1 MNGTSRWIRVALA
14 LPVAVAILTGGVL
27 ADDEVAAQVGDLK
40 ITMTE
45 LDDVAR
51 AANAQAYQALYDA
64 RRQALDQIIEKHL
77 LENEAGARGISV
89 SQLLQTEVAGK
100 ATVVTDEH
108 IEAFYNQQKTRMQ
121 GKTLDEMRQQITTHL
136 RNLANQS
143 AHTAC
148 CSSTPTTTDPA
159 RWRSAASISHPSPSA
174 SPNWQSSPTSSPA
187 APAPSSCL
195 KTWACSPASSPMSA
209 R

>member
-64 RRQALDQIIEKHL
+64 RRRALDQIIEKHL
-77 LENEAGARGISV
+77 LENEASARGVSV

-100 ATVVTDEH
+100 ATAVSDAQ
-108 IEAFYNQQKTRMQ
+108 IEAFYNQNKSRMR
-121 GKTLDEMRQQITTHL
+121 GKTLDEMRQEIATRL
-136 RNLANQS
+136 RNSANQS
-143 AHTAC
+143 ARLAFM
-148 CSSTPTTTDPA
+148 A
-159 RWRSAASISHPSPSA
+159 QLKQAASISIGLQPSRTEVLIADNDPRMGPEDATIQIVEFSDF
-174 SPNWQSSPTSSPA
+174 Q
-187 APAPSSCL
+187 
-195 KTWACSPASSPMSA
+195 
-209 R
+209 

>member
-40 ITMTE
+40 ITMTD

-77 LENEAGARGISV
+77 LEKEAGTRGISV
-89 SQLLQTEVAGK
+89 SQLLQTAYLFLAVLQ
-100 ATVVTDEH
+100 VVRTPDERLYGITH
-108 IEAFYNQQKTRMQ
+108 NKEMINIVFKIYLSCNQPYFFSVFWNPK
-121 GKTLDEMRQQITTHL
+121 L
-136 RNLANQS
+136 RFNP
-143 AHTAC
+143 HFP
-148 CSSTPTTTDPA
+148 TP
-159 RWRSAASISHPSPSA
+159 HSP
-174 SPNWQSSPTSSPA
+174 
-187 APAPSSCL
+187 L
-195 KTWACSPASSPMSA
+195 